1 MFVNSLG
8 ISIPEPLGMHPDA
21 PIGRGYDL
29 VIVHSEQRD
38 ARPGERFFLRYCH
51 RNKCGGVYSNTFNWW
66 TMVTPIT
73 FAEFLEM
80 LKEQMIISAHALE
93 SPEVQGWIQACSLA
107 SAQGH
112 DRSTQ

>member
-1 MFVNSLG
+1 MFVSPWG
-8 ISIPEPLGMHPDA
+8 ISIPEPLGMLPGA
-21 PIGRGYDL
+21 SAGGGYGL
-29 VIVHSEQRD
+29 VIVHSRQDD

-51 RNKCGGVYSNTFNWW
+51 RNKCGGVYSNAFNWW

-80 LKEQMIISAHALE
+80 LKGQMIISTHALE

-107 SAQGH
+107 SAADH
-112 DRSTQ
+112 DRSIQ